1 MQVRKYLNVVP
12 VLIIGAMG
20 GPLDTVFDHLDR
32 ALLALVVPIG
42 SIGVHAPSP
51 PLSRLARGHGGFWR
65 EPCR

>member
-1 MQVRKYLNVVP
+1 MQVRQSLKAVP
-12 VLIIGAMG
+12 ALIFQVAD

-51 PLSRLARGHGGFWR
+51 PLSRLARGHGDLA
-65 EPCR
+65 

>member
-12 VLIIGAMG
+12 VLFFGAMG
-20 GPLDTVFDHLDR
+20 GPLDTVIDHLDR

-51 PLSRLARGHGGFWR
+51 PLSRLARGHGDLA
-65 EPCR
+65 